1 VLGAEC
7 FNCSLCLQETFVNL
21 DNIGMRILFTGG
33 GTGGHFFPIV
43 AVAREIKDIAEVE
56 RILDARFFYIGPR
69 SQGEEAL
76 EKEDVVISHIAA
88 GKIRSYFSFEN
99 FIDFFKT
106 GYGLL
111 QAFWKLFI
119 LMPDAVFSKGGYGS
133 FPVLFVARI
142 YRLPVI
148 IHESDI
154 IPGKVNAWASRFAK
168 RIAVSFAKTAEF
180 FPKDKVAVTGNPVR
194 KRLLGG
200 NISEAR
206 EEFKAFSEKPVVF
219 IIGGSQ
225 GSQVLNDTTL
235 GILKDLVRRYE
246 VIHQTGAK
254 NHEDVLLQVRLILE
268 NKMEDYHAYP
278 FLDEG
283 QLRNAYLLSN
293 IIVSR
298 AGAGVIFEIAA
309 WGKPSIIVPLKDAA
323 QDHQRENAYE
333 YGRAGAAIVI
343 EEANLTPQILLHEID
358 SVIGDEARLKKMSE
372 AAQRF
377 SRIDGTEV
385 IAREILKLG
394 LH

>member
-1 VLGAEC
+1 
-7 FNCSLCLQETFVNL
+7 
-21 DNIGMRILFTGG
+21 MRILFTGG

-43 AVAREIKDIAEVE
+43 AITREIKDIAEVE
-56 RILDARFFYIGPR
+56 RILDTQFFYIGPKFP
-69 SQGEEAL
+69 GEEVL
-76 EKEDVVISHIAA
+76 EKEGVVISHITA
-88 GKIRSYFSFEN
+88 GKIRRYASFEN
-99 FIDFFKT
+99 FSDIFKI

-111 QAFWKLFI
+111 RAFWKLFI
-119 LMPDAVFSKGGYGS
+119 LMPDVVFSKGGYGS
-133 FPVLFVARI
+133 FPVLFVARV

-154 IPGKVNAWASRFAK
+154 VPGRVNAWASKFAK
-168 RIAVSFAKTAEF
+168 RIAVSFVKTAEL
-180 FPKDKVAVTGNPVR
+180 FPKEKVAVTGNPVR
-194 KRLLGG
+194 KRILGG
-200 NISEAR
+200 NVGEAR
-206 EEFKAFSEKPVVF
+206 EEFKAFTEKPVVF

-225 GSQVLNDTTL
+225 GSQILNDTTL

-246 VIHQTGAK
+246 VIHQAGAK
-254 NHEDVLLQVRLILE
+254 NHEDVLLQARLILE
-268 NKMEDYHAYP
+268 GKMGDYHVYP

-283 QLRNAYLLSN
+283 QLRNAYLLAN
-293 IIVSR
+293 VVVSR
-298 AGAGVIFEIAA
+298 AGAGAIFETAA
-309 WGKPSIIVPLKDAA
+309 WGKPSILVPLKDAA

-358 SVIGDEARLKKMSE
+358 SVIGDKERLKKMSE

-377 SRIDGTEV
+377 ARLDGTEV